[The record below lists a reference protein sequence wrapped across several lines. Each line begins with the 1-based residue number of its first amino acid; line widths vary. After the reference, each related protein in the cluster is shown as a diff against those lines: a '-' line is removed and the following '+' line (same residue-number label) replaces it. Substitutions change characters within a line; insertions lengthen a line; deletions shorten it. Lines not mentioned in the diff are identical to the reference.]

1 MTQIFDIAIIGA
13 GIAGA
18 SVAARLAG
26 KHSVIVLEMEER
38 PGYHST
44 GRSAAAFEPN
54 YGPAT
59 IRALTRASRELFFD
73 PPKGF
78 SDAPLVLP
86 RETVFVAPADQ
97 DEAFERLLAES
108 QGLREI
114 DPSEARRLHP
124 KLRDGY
130 AKRAV
135 LDRGTADLDVDLIH
149 RGFLRQI
156 KDAGAQAICNAEVTG
171 LKHGSHWTIATRAGT
186 FHARTVVNA
195 SGAWASR
202 ISAHAGAAPI
212 AIQPKRR
219 SIAVVPAPDGEASDA
234 WPLIGDVGETWYCK
248 PQSGKLLVSPADAA
262 PVDPHD
268 AFADDMTLAEGIE
281 RFQEAMDIEVTR
293 VEHTWG
299 GLRSFAA
306 DGNPVCG
313 YDAVAPRF
321 FWLAGQGG
329 YGIQTAPALSLLAAA
344 LIDGGGVPQSIAD
357 EGFDPAAVS
366 PLRFG

>member
-1 MTQIFDIAIIGA
+1 MSQTFDIAIIGA

-18 SVAARLAG
+18 SAAARLAG
-26 KHSVIVLEMEER
+26 RHSVVVLEMEER
-38 PGYHST
+38 PGFHST

-54 YGPAT
+54 YGPAS
-59 IRALTRASRELFFD
+59 IRALTRASRELFFN

-78 SDAPLVLP
+78 SDAPLVVP
-86 RETVFVAPADQ
+86 RETVFVAPEEQ
-97 DEAFERLLAES
+97 NGAFERLLAES

-114 DPSEARRLHP
+114 DVGEARRMHP
-124 KLRDGY
+124 KLRESY
-130 AKRAV
+130 ARRAV
-135 LDRGTADLDVDLIH
+135 LDAGTADLDVDLIH

-156 KDAGAQAICNAEVTG
+156 KDAGSQVVCNAEVTA
-171 LKHGSHWTIATRAGT
+171 LEHGSQWTIATRAGT
-186 FHARTVVNA
+186 FQAARVVNA
-195 SGAWASR
+195 GGAWASR
-202 ISAHAGAAPI
+202 IGALAGARPI
-212 AIQPKRR
+212 VIQPKRR
-219 SIAVVPAPDGEASDA
+219 SIAVVPAPDGEASDE
-234 WPLIGDVGETWYCK
+234 WPLIGDAGETWYCK
-248 PQSGKLLVSPADAA
+248 PQSGKLLVSPADAT

-299 GLRSFAA
+299 GLRSFAS

-329 YGIQTAPALSLLAAA
+329 YGIQTSPALSSLAAA
-344 LIDGGGVPQSIAD
+344 LIEGGEVPQSIAE
-357 EGFDPAAVS
+357 EGFDVAAVL
-366 PLRFG
+366 PQRFG

>member
-1 MTQIFDIAIIGA
+1 MTQIFDIAVIGA

-18 SVAARLAG
+18 SVAARLADN
-26 KHSVIVLEMEER
+26 HSVIVLEMEER

-54 YGPAT
+54 YGPAP
-59 IRALTRASRELFFD
+59 IRALTRASRELFFN
-73 PPKGF
+73 PPAGF

-86 RETVFVAPADQ
+86 RETIFVAPEEQ
-97 DEAFERLLAES
+97 NSAFERLLAES

-114 DPSEARRLHP
+114 DVKEARRRHP
-124 KLRDGY
+124 KLREGF

-135 LDRGTADLDVDLIH
+135 LDEGTADLDVDLIH
-149 RGFLRQI
+149 RGFLRQV
-156 KDAGAQAICNAEVTG
+156 KAAGSQVICNAEVTS
-171 LKHGSHWTIATRAGT
+171 LDHGSHWTIATRAGT
-186 FHARTVVNA
+186 FHAVIIVNA
-195 SGAWASR
+195 AGAWAGK
-202 ISAHAGAAPI
+202 IAALAGARPI
-212 AIQPKRR
+212 SIQPKRR
-219 SIAVVPAPDGEASDA
+219 SIAVVPAPEGVSSDD
-234 WPLIGDVGETWYCK
+234 WPLVGDVGETWYCK
-248 PQSGKLLVSPADAA
+248 PQSGKLLVSPADAT

-281 RFQEAMDIEVTR
+281 RFQEAMDIEVSR

-313 YDAVAPRF
+313 YDAVAQRF

-329 YGIQTAPALSLLAAA
+329 YGIQTSPALSLLAAA
-344 LIDGGGVPQSIAD
+344 LVDDGEVPKPIAD
-357 EGFDPAAVS
+357 EGFDLLNVLPA
-366 PLRFG
+366 RFG